1 MAFTFF
7 FRDRHTLELLAKL
20 VKDYTKNFSR
30 IKVWDAGSAMGPEP
44 YTFAMIMAELI
55 GLEEFKK
62 VTVISS
68 DIDEY
73 DKYGKIIENAVYP
86 KLDLVRMPE
95 NIFEKY
101 FVATPDVDIFKIIN
115 PISSQMKF
123 IKHDLL
129 SLVPFDKNF
138 HVIICKN
145 VLLHFQANQRI
156 EVIKMFH
163 KCLEPD
169 GFLVTEQTQQM
180 PEEYLK
186 LFEKAVPDANIY
198 RKI

>member
-1 MAFTFF
+1 
-7 FRDRHTLELLAKL
+7 
-20 VKDYTKNFSR
+20 
-30 IKVWDAGSAMGPEP
+30 
-44 YTFAMIMAELI
+44 
-55 GLEEFKK
+55 
-62 VTVISS
+62 
-68 DIDEY
+68 
-73 DKYGKIIENAVYP
+73 
-86 KLDLVRMPE
+86 
-95 NIFEKY
+95 
-101 FVATPDVDIFKIIN
+101 
-115 PISSQMKF
+115 MKF

-180 PEEYLK
+180 PEECLK